1 MYMTQTVLVKY
12 NKVLDI
18 IKLRKMQRNYFFEL
32 DKQDN
37 KRTLNLHLT
46 LLGRTAYSWIL
57 F

>member
-12 NKVLDI
+12 DKVLDI

-32 DKQDN
+32 DKRDN